1 MLLFV
6 LFGLCFRCER
16 KMGTAYGFVCFLGLF
31 GTMVAASSDVFDSV
45 LGSTASCHRSCEM
58 TYTLHT
64 YPKEGELYA
73 CQRGCRLFSICQFV
87 RDGKDLNRTTADC
100 QSTCHEAYTHV
111 NEQYACNLG
120 CHSQL
125 PFAEQRH
132 EQLEA
137 MVPKIHLL
145 FPLMLVR
152 GFWEDMISQA
162 HSFITST
169 WTFYLQVDDGKV
181 VIFQFETEKD
191 DDQDVQKMISDESS
205 PIYKD
210 YQRTLIQERDRD
222 MSADRSYDDYNLFS
236 CLSRNPRLPG
246 WILTTTLVLSV
257 LVLIWICCATVA
269 TAVDQYV
276 PAEKL
281 NIDGDRDFLTEQK
294 LKLIPYPASS
304 LLVITS
310 KGPGEDEE
318 EAGPLPPKVNL
329 SQSDI

>member
-1 MLLFV
+1 
-6 LFGLCFRCER
+6 
-16 KMGTAYGFVCFLGLF
+16 MGTAYGFVCFLGLF
-31 GTMVAASSDVFDSV
+31 GTMVATSSDVFDSV

-64 YPKEGELYA
+64 YP
-73 CQRGCRLFSICQFV
+73 R
-87 RDGKDLNRTTADC
+87 
-100 QSTCHEAYTHV
+100 
-111 NEQYACNLG
+111 
-120 CHSQL
+120 
-125 PFAEQRH
+125 
-132 EQLEA
+132 LEA

-152 GFWEDMISQA
+152 GFWEDMMSQA

-169 WTFYLQVDDGKV
+169 WTFYLQADDGKV
-181 VIFQFETEKD
+181 VIFQFETEQD

-222 MSADRSYDDYNLFS
+222 MSADSSYDFFS

-310 KGPGEDEE
+310 KGPGADDE